1 MLRKIQ
7 PGAERLGGVAGQ
19 RGKTEENVDEY
30 QKLADE
36 ELIQKLREGD
46 ERIMDYILEKYK
58 PLVLR
63 RANAMFLIGGDTDD
77 LIQEG
82 MIGLFKAIRDYR
94 VDRESSFY
102 HFADLCIARQLY
114 TAVEASQRKKHAPL
128 NSYVPLYADSEDAEN
143 GGLENVLSSVEEL
156 NPEKIVINQEELQ
169 IFQKKV
175 RDCLSAM
182 EKEVLAYYLQGLD
195 YNQIAEAMGKEPKAI
210 DNALQRLKKKL
221 K

>member
-1 MLRKIQ
+1 MEEYLK
-7 PGAERLGGVAGQ
+7 
-19 RGKTEENVDEY
+19 KT
-30 QKLADE
+30 DE
-36 ELIQKLREGD
+36 ELIASLRAGEKEITD
-46 ERIMDYILEKYK
+46 YLMDKYK
-58 PLVLR
+58 NLVRKKAKALY
-63 RANAMFLIGGDTDD
+63 LIGGDRDD